1 MRKAIVI
8 LLMCLYTTALA
19 QTHVEYISE
28 RSDSMALINKADI
41 DIINKVFNERNVLDS
56 LNVIN
61 EKIIQ
66 SLEETQILQDSV
78 ILKQEQT
85 IENNKIIQEELIA
98 EHSVVEE
105 AYQKEIRS
113 EKRKTISFQALSG
126 VGIIA
131 IILLILL

>member
-1 MRKAIVI
+1 
-8 LLMCLYTTALA
+8 MCICNLALA

-28 RSDSMALINKADI
+28 KCDSMALINKEDI

-66 SLEETQILQDSV
+66 SLEETNVLKDSI

-85 IENNKIIQEELIA
+85 IENDKAIQEELEARNSSA
-98 EHSVVEE
+98 EET
-105 AYQKEIRS
+105 YQRKIKS

-126 VGIIA
+126 AGIIA